1 VLSTELR
8 ILIRDTG
15 RVWWRLLAVILG
27 VYLMGGIRVFQ
38 TFRLWLRDRAVSYA
52 VAHRGPGRSRSL
64 LCHLQNRP
72 AGDPVESLGIVLRAA
87 LFWLAVAALV
97 FGSRILSLPRYGTR
111 ASPTL
116 HVSLAPRPLPGTAT
130 SERSVAWDHRRK
142 AFAWLRLGYRR
153 HSSATLMT
161 NTCRR
166 SSADAQLGRAAPAQ
180 CRKRWCRTDAVLRQ
194 EQLQSLED
202 DSSQRLTAPFAWPT
216 VYGGS
221 SGRSYSRKPTA

>member
-1 VLSTELR
+1 MQWLTEVRDALGHFFAIFKIDLPEILSKAWGLFSEQLWPVL
-8 ILIRDTG
+8 ID
-15 RVWWRLLAVILG
+15 V
-27 VYLMGGIRVFQ
+27 
-38 TFRLWLRDRAVSYA
+38 
-52 VAHRGPGRSRSL
+52 VAQP
-64 LCHLQNRP
+64 
-72 AGDPVESLGIVLRAA
+72 

-202 DSSQRLTAPFAWPT
+202 DSSQRLTAPFAWPA

>member
-1 VLSTELR
+1 MLSTELR

-87 LFWLAVAALV
+87 LAGAHRCRGPAAVLVSRCRAGVRFQDPVLAEVWHKGQPYAARV
-97 FGSRILSLPRYGTR
+97 
-111 ASPTL
+111 
-116 HVSLAPRPLPGTAT
+116 PGAT
-130 SERSVAWDHRRK
+130 
-142 AFAWLRLGYRR
+142 AFARYRDKRAFRRVGPPPKGIRL
-153 HSSATLMT
+153 
-161 NTCRR
+161 
-166 SSADAQLGRAAPAQ
+166 AAARIQEAFFGDIDDKYLPAVV
-180 CRKRWCRTDAVLRQ
+180 C
-194 EQLQSLED
+194 
-202 DSSQRLTAPFAWPT
+202 
-216 VYGGS
+216 
-221 SGRSYSRKPTA
+221 